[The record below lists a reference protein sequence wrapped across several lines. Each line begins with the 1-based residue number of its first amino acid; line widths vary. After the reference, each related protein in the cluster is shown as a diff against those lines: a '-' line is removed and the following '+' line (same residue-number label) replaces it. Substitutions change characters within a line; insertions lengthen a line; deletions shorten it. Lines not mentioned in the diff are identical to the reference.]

1 MIKDVG
7 SIFPLEDTYST
18 STEAPVGAPDVVQYS
33 LCREALYDIAI
44 SHRGVNNTV
53 LIPAYTCQSVTTPF
67 EEAGWT
73 CRYYNIKR
81 DLRIDVEY
89 LKDLN
94 EQVKPALVVVHPFY
108 GMSLKEEES
117 DALRMIGGMGAGIV
131 MDLTHC
137 IFAEPEFD
145 YVDYYVGSYRKWF
158 PIPDGGFLKSNRAD
172 SHISAPIEENV
183 EFVTREADAM
193 YLRGRYFETGDSRL
207 KAISIRLSKLA
218 DRFVDHHIGPHR
230 MSSFSSVLMQRQNE
244 QEIGTKRRENYVFLF
259 NHLKQNCNC
268 LFVCPDL
275 GEVLNTPLYFPIYVE
290 KRTSL
295 QKVLAENH
303 VYAPVLWPVE
313 NPDVL
318 ISEDIQYIYDH
329 ILAIPCDQRYGE
341 EEMTRIVRVI
351 NGFC

>member
-1 MIKDVG
+1 MMKDVG

-18 STEAPVGAPDVVQYS
+18 STEAPVGAPGVVQYS

-193 YLRGRYFETGDSRL
+193 YPN
-207 KAISIRLSKLA
+207 AVKLFLQYA
-218 DRFVDHHIGPHR
+218 D
-230 MSSFSSVLMQRQNE
+230 
-244 QEIGTKRRENYVFLF
+244 
-259 NHLKQNCNC
+259 
-268 LFVCPDL
+268 
-275 GEVLNTPLYFPIYVE
+275 
-290 KRTSL
+290 
-295 QKVLAENH
+295 
-303 VYAPVLWPVE
+303 
-313 NPDVL
+313 
-318 ISEDIQYIYDH
+318 
-329 ILAIPCDQRYGE
+329 
-341 EEMTRIVRVI
+341 
-351 NGFC
+351 